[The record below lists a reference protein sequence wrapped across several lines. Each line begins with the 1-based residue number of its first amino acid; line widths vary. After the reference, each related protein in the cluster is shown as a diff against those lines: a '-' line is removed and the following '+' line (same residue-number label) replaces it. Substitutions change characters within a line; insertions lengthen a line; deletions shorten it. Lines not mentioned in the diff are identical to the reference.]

1 LKSRIPVNVNGG
13 SAHGGGNRWAPSS
26 RAWRH
31 VFSNISGDRSINERR
46 GWVRSVEEW
55 KNLSA
60 ARGRQTNP
68 VTQYFASVT
77 TLPMFPVSENFNQLS
92 HLFSRPGRQSF
103 IMLDCGIIRW
113 EDVFPSHDGEEDPN
127 SYHSTKAIKG
137 HSPPSSSL
145 TSSSP
150 LCLPSVT
157 MVDRRD
163 YEMLQEHRND
173 LLAQLQS
180 SLQEIK
186 RLNTQSNLYRLEV
199 EQLREE
205 RQRVRDALEGRETY
219 F

>member
-1 LKSRIPVNVNGG
+1 MLEATVGHHR
-13 SAHGGGNRWAPSS
+13 
-26 RAWRH
+26 
-31 VFSNISGDRSINERR
+31 
-46 GWVRSVEEW
+46 
-55 KNLSA
+55 A
-60 ARGRQTNP
+60 ARGGTCSLTFQAIAVSTNDAVGFVVSRNGRIYP
-68 VTQYFASVT
+68 LHEAAKQILSPNISQASPRFPCSLSAKLQPIVTLIFKT
-77 TLPMFPVSENFNQLS
+77 
-92 HLFSRPGRQSF
+92 GRQSF

-137 HSPPSSSL
+137 QSPPSSSL